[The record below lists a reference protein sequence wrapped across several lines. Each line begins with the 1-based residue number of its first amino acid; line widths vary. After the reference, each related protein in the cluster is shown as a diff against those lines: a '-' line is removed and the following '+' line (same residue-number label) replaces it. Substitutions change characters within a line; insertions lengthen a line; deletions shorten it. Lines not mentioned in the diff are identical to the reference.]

1 MKISDIMIRIHPISA
16 ADIVTGRTEI
26 KAPKYI
32 DFFPVVDE
40 RQEYAGTI
48 KRDVLLAIQD
58 CNALGSLAFQT
69 LIDSK
74 TPVVL
79 KTEDMDALPEAVH
92 QAVVVDD
99 NRQVVGIVTAA
110 RLIRMLRKNL
120 NEFKDQF
127 SAVINSAQNGILAVD
142 SQGRIII
149 ANRAVEE
156 ILEVQ
161 NSSIIGRQ
169 VSEVI
174 SNTLMPVILESKKPL
189 LGQKIRLGK
198 TVVMANYS
206 PIISDNEVVGAV
218 SVFQDISLLENTSSE
233 LNYVKGLMYELEAI
247 INSSYDG
254 MFITDAEGNVLRVNK
269 AYERI
274 AGIKAAEILGKDM
287 RQLVEAQYYN
297 QSVTLLVMEKGESI
311 TINQTVKNDRKILVT
326 GNPVFDAEGN
336 LFRVV
341 TNVRDITELSQ
352 LQEQLSKTKEQTLKY
367 ETELSHLRSM
377 QLKAQEIIF
386 RSNSMTQAIA
396 TATKIAEVDSTV
408 LITGESGTGKEL
420 IAKLIHKRGK
430 GITKPFI
437 KINCAALPEHLL
449 ESELFGY
456 ETGAFTGAKKEGKP
470 GLFELAHNGTLF
482 LDEVGDMPLILQ
494 AKLLR
499 AIQDK
504 EFMRVG
510 GTKSI
515 KVNVRII
522 AATHRNLADM
532 AKEGSFRTDLYYRL
546 VVVPIHLPPLRDRKE
561 DIPLLIIHFL
571 EKFNKRFGYNKTIRP
586 EVIDKLADY
595 SWPGNVRELE
605 NIIERMMVTATVEE
619 LNFDCLPE
627 SLKTKSFLPKRGTKL
642 KTAVEQVEAF
652 LLSETYK
659 EYQSWQKVAE
669 ALDIDRATVY
679 RKAKHYG
686 LLKGL

>member
-1 MKISDIMIRIHPISA
+1 MKISDIMIHVHPVSA
-16 ADIVTGRTEI
+16 ADIVNGRTKI
-26 KAPKYI
+26 KAPNYI
-32 DFFPVVDE
+32 DFFPVIDE
-40 RQEYAGTI
+40 RQQVVGTI
-48 KRDVLLAIQD
+48 KKDVLMAIEGLRTDGKQI
-58 CNALGSLAFQT
+58 FQA

-74 TPVVL
+74 TAIVG
-79 KTEDMDALPEAVH
+79 KNDDMDTLSEGIC
-92 QAVVVDD
+92 QAVVLDD
-99 NRQVVGIVTAA
+99 NQQVVGIVTAA
-110 RLIRMLRKNL
+110 RLVRMLKKNL
-120 NEFKDQF
+120 HEFKDQF

-142 SQGRIII
+142 SQGKIII

-156 ILEVQ
+156 ILEVEK
-161 NSSIIGRQ
+161 SSIIGRP
-169 VSEVI
+169 VAEVI
-174 SNTLMPVILESKKPL
+174 ANTLMPVILESKKPL
-189 LGQKIRLGK
+189 LGQKIRLGN

-206 PIISDNEVVGAV
+206 PIISDNEVLGAV
-218 SVFQDISLLENTSSE
+218 SVFQDISLLEDTSSE

-254 MFITDAEGNVLRVNK
+254 MFITDAQGNVLRVNK

-287 RQLVEAQYYN
+287 RQLVEEQYYN

-341 TNVRDITELSQ
+341 TNVRDVTELTQ
-352 LQEQLSKTKEQTLKY
+352 LQEQLTKTKEQTLKY
-367 ETELSHLRSM
+367 ETELSYLRSM

-386 RSNSMTQAIA
+386 RSNSMAQAIA
-396 TATKIAEVDSTV
+396 TATKIADVDSTV

-430 GITKPFI
+430 GIGKPFI

-456 ETGAFTGAKKEGKP
+456 ETGAFTGARKEGKP
-470 GLFELAHNGTLF
+470 GLFELANNGTLF

-561 DIPLLIIHFL
+561 DIPLLVIYFI
-571 EKFNKRFGYNKTIRP
+571 EKFNKHFGYSKTIQP
-586 EVIDKLADY
+586 EVIDKLTEY

-605 NIIERMMVTATVEE
+605 NIIERMMVTAAVEDLTVS
-619 LNFDCLPE
+619 CLPE
-627 SLKTKSFLPKRGTKL
+627 SFKAKAFLPRRGTKL
-642 KTAVEQVEAF
+642 KTAVEQVETF
-652 LLSETYK
+652 LLSEAYK

-669 ALDIDRATVY
+669 VLAIDRATVY

-686 LLKGL
+686 LLKS

>member
-1 MKISDIMIRIHPISA
+1 MKISDIMIRIHPILA
-16 ADIVTGRTEI
+16 ADIVSGRTDI

-40 RQEYAGTI
+40 QQKYMGTI
-48 KRDVLLAIQD
+48 RKEALLAVQN
-58 CNALGSLAFQT
+58 CSGGRQSVLALIEGNT
-69 LIDSK
+69 PIVSK
-74 TPVVL
+74 T
-79 KTEDMDALPEAVH
+79 DDIDYLPDTVN

-99 NRQVVGIVTAA
+99 NQQVVGIVTAA
-110 RLIRMLRKNL
+110 RLMRMLKKNL

-156 ILEVQ
+156 ILELQ
-161 NSSIIGRQ
+161 NSNIIGHP
-169 VSEVI
+169 VTEVI
-174 SNTLMPVILESKKPL
+174 ANTLMPVILESGKPL
-189 LGQKIRLGK
+189 LGQKISLGK
-198 TVVMANYS
+198 TMVMANYS

-254 MFITDAEGNVLRVNK
+254 MFITDAKGNVLRVNK

-274 AGIKAAEILGKDM
+274 AGIKATEILGKDM
-287 RQLVEAQYYN
+287 RQLVEAHYYN

-522 AATHRNLADM
+522 AATHRNLANM

-571 EKFNKRFGYNKTIRP
+571 DKFNKRFGYSKTIGP
-586 EVIDKLADY
+586 DVIDKLADY

-619 LNFDCLPE
+619 LSFDCLPE
-627 SLKTKSFLPKRGTKL
+627 SFKIKSFLPKRGTKL
-642 KTAVEQVEAF
+642 KTAVEQVETF

-659 EYQSWQKVAE
+659 ECQSWQKVAE

-686 LLKGL
+686 LLKG

>member
-1 MKISDIMIRIHPISA
+1 MKISDIMIRIHPILA
-16 ADIVTGRTEI
+16 ADIVSGRTDI

-40 RQEYAGTI
+40 QQKYMGTI
-48 KRDVLLAIQD
+48 RKEALLATQN
-58 CNALGSLAFQT
+58 CSGGRQSVLA
-69 LIDSK
+69 LIDGN

-79 KTEDMDALPEAVH
+79 KAEDIDSLPDTVN

-99 NRQVVGIVTAA
+99 NQQVVGIVTAG
-110 RLIRMLRKNL
+110 RLMRMLKKNL

-156 ILEVQ
+156 ILELQ
-161 NSSIIGRQ
+161 NSSIIGHP
-169 VSEVI
+169 VTEVI
-174 SNTLMPVILESKKPL
+174 ANTLMPVILESGKPL
-189 LGQKIRLGK
+189 LGQKISLGK
-198 TVVMANYS
+198 TMVMANYS

-254 MFITDAEGNVLRVNK
+254 MFITDAKGNVLRVNK

-274 AGIKAAEILGKDM
+274 AGIKATEILGKDM
-287 RQLVEAQYYN
+287 RQLVEAHYYN

-430 GITKPFI
+430 GINKPFI

-522 AATHRNLADM
+522 AATHRNLANM

-571 EKFNKRFGYNKTIRP
+571 DKFNKRFGYSKTICP
-586 EVIDKLADY
+586 DVIDKLADY

-619 LNFDCLPE
+619 LSFDCLPE
-627 SLKTKSFLPKRGTKL
+627 SFKIKSFLPKRGTKL
-642 KTAVEQVEAF
+642 KTAVEQVETF
-652 LLSETYK
+652 LLLETYK
-659 EYQSWQKVAE
+659 ECQSWQKVAE

-686 LLKGL
+686 LLKG